1 MSLDVGLLAK
11 GLEADQRA
19 DRIDAWRK
27 WGRGKIRRVRTPE
40 GARFY
45 GAPIG
50 TPIVADPKTGKLKAV
65 RDLPAPGTY
74 TFRDVPT
81 QDGPTTVAITTYARG
96 GGQMRWESPKRKFTH
111 PYPEGEDEALVR
123 MWRQLSEAASPEAEV
138 VQPTPRTLLDTP
150 ITTVHKFTYDEPL
163 WHVSLTG
170 KPPGSNGWIHMGDK
184 DAAKSRLRQT
194 QGVFDDFAGEEKYEK
209 VLRHVLLHDEQF
221 EPQWFRPQILTQPLN
236 GPGSLV
242 SDEFANLVTSGRTK
256 RVSPAEARE
265 YGWDGN
271 PLDVGH
277 DEFSGEEFVA
287 VQMGLDEW
295 AARVEQFVSHAERTA
310 QAWQDTDIAR
320 AQRRVWEQIQAN
332 GFRVDPLYYENRGEH
347 TQAPSVVAAASDVAW
362 DLYPTEDP
370 LTFSK
375 IRRVRTPEGAKFYN
389 APIGTPIVADKAT
402 GKLRALTTAK
412 LPQAPLLKDWKPGDP
427 TDRIKAQ
434 ITDVVRGVLDEAGLP
449 EGTLTVSVKPASTL
463 SKLTVAVRYSRP
475 DDYKKASVALHRQI
489 YPSERKV
496 HNWQFSVAKDLQ
508 GHGIG
513 AKMTAALE
521 DLWRSEGIET
531 VTVGANADVGG
542 YAWAR
547 LGFEFKDPAQAAEF
561 VSDAQKQITKYA
573 PIWAKKVSPEYV
585 EDVKAQVQALQ
596 ERLDAGDTIL
606 PAEIAMLG
614 YREGLDDPPFYW
626 LGKRVLL
633 GTSWDGVKDLGRP
646 KVQMVKTKRTKQTS
660 EPLPDAFWDAFDA
673 DAEDFQMPEQAK
685 AEPEQEEGWGPHR
698 PAGPDYG
705 SPLWAVDAGIYP
717 SDIYTDFRAVDY
729 YGSGDPDGYRRD
741 SSMVDRIR
749 RMQGRP
755 TREVKIYRAIPKDAK
770 SQWREGDWVTMERSY
785 AVEHGRSALNGDYKI
800 ISKTVPAYTL
810 WTEGNS
816 LQEWGYHPETPEP
829 KIAYKDDFARWFAR
843 ARKENPGLSRQDAWE
858 QWKAEQI
865 TTDPEQGTILAQR
878 TSKIRTDRK
887 IPVSDPLTVQD
898 IQRLAAL
905 EDEDPQRYFDLLD
918 EDVQDRLWEA
928 AQKSPV
934 GRASDPVWRDWWY
947 HRFEAEDLPPKPPR
961 GRWTV
966 QEGEYPDTETRL
978 RNESGDTILSEV
990 PLTERQQQLLVQDF
1004 DFLLSKVPPSTF
1016 ENVKHGHLGLVI
1028 PAQDGTFGADKVEGV
1043 DWNTFGAING
1053 YVIDKIP
1060 VINLNP
1066 ELLNRIEPTSGP
1078 YSGPHGY
1085 GFEITNSLRGVMAHE
1100 MGHVID
1106 FANGHTASQSQQDWQ
1121 QVIDTAYGVILNE
1134 HTRKDPQET
1143 YAELFGMWV
1152 MGFKDYDTG
1161 LLDKYAQQFG
1171 WEQPDDAVL
1180 TLSREDEVRSK
1191 VRSVQKVKD
1200 TLTDIDVGMRTG
1212 VRARIEKAVGDYFA
1226 YARQVGINNPML
1238 SPAEVFARAD
1248 VQALWAQEA
1257 ASLHSWLANR
1267 ISEGFYKGADL
1278 GRSGDA
1284 HGVLDEGYL
1293 DAVNQDLTNY
1303 LATLDS
1309 QVRSAVWNAYNQI
1322 DWVPSYAQGGTSTN
1336 VPHDTAVKRWD
1347 TASDSQSAV
1356 VTDIS
1361 RRAHAGISAATHRGY
1376 TEGQLSTITDT
1387 SMLKMWVANFAQ
1399 PPERGPCLT
1408 CIALHGMTIPVTE
1421 QFPAEVTYAAKPL
1434 GVYRDLLGPPRHPN
1448 CRCKLVFFAAGQ
1460 EHEPVSKK
1468 MNEYAMDVVTSTM
1481 ATTGFTAKQVRALP
1495 EPLFERLWRFLM
1507 RGGWWK
1513 RLWKRLRSG

>member
-1 MSLDVGLLAK
+1 
-11 GLEADQRA
+11 
-19 DRIDAWRK
+19 
-27 WGRGKIRRVRTPE
+27 
-40 GARFY
+40 
-45 GAPIG
+45 
-50 TPIVADPKTGKLKAV
+50 
-65 RDLPAPGTY
+65 
-74 TFRDVPT
+74 
-81 QDGPTTVAITTYARG
+81 
-96 GGQMRWESPKRKFTH
+96 
-111 PYPEGEDEALVR
+111 
-123 MWRQLSEAASPEAEV
+123 
-138 VQPTPRTLLDTP
+138 
-150 ITTVHKFTYDEPL
+150 
-163 WHVSLTG
+163 
-170 KPPGSNGWIHMGDK
+170 
-184 DAAKSRLRQT
+184 
-194 QGVFDDFAGEEKYEK
+194 
-209 VLRHVLLHDEQF
+209 
-221 EPQWFRPQILTQPLN
+221 
-236 GPGSLV
+236 
-242 SDEFANLVTSGRTK
+242 
-256 RVSPAEARE
+256 
-265 YGWDGN
+265 
-271 PLDVGH
+271 
-277 DEFSGEEFVA
+277 
-287 VQMGLDEW
+287 
-295 AARVEQFVSHAERTA
+295 
-310 QAWQDTDIAR
+310 
-320 AQRRVWEQIQAN
+320 
-332 GFRVDPLYYENRGEH
+332 
-347 TQAPSVVAAASDVAW
+347 
-362 DLYPTEDP
+362 
-370 LTFSK
+370 
-375 IRRVRTPEGAKFYN
+375 
-389 APIGTPIVADKAT
+389 
-402 GKLRALTTAK
+402 
-412 LPQAPLLKDWKPGDP
+412 
-427 TDRIKAQ
+427 
-434 ITDVVRGVLDEAGLP
+434 
-449 EGTLTVSVKPASTL
+449 
-463 SKLTVAVRYSRP
+463 
-475 DDYKKASVALHRQI
+475 
-489 YPSERKV
+489 
-496 HNWQFSVAKDLQ
+496 
-508 GHGIG
+508 
-513 AKMTAALE
+513 
-521 DLWRSEGIET
+521 
-531 VTVGANADVGG
+531 
-542 YAWAR
+542 
-547 LGFEFKDPAQAAEF
+547 
-561 VSDAQKQITKYA
+561 
-573 PIWAKKVSPEYV
+573 
-585 EDVKAQVQALQ
+585 
-596 ERLDAGDTIL
+596 
-606 PAEIAMLG
+606 
-614 YREGLDDPPFYW
+614 
-626 LGKRVLL
+626 
-633 GTSWDGVKDLGRP
+633 
-646 KVQMVKTKRTKQTS
+646 
-660 EPLPDAFWDAFDA
+660 
-673 DAEDFQMPEQAK
+673 
-685 AEPEQEEGWGPHR
+685 
-698 PAGPDYG
+698 
-705 SPLWAVDAGIYP
+705 
-717 SDIYTDFRAVDY
+717 
-729 YGSGDPDGYRRD
+729 
-741 SSMVDRIR
+741 
-749 RMQGRP
+749 MQGRP

-816 LQEWGYHPETPEP
+816 LQEWGYHPEASEP

-1200 TLTDIDVGMRTG
+1200 TLTDIDVGLRTG

-1267 ISEGFYKGADL
+1267 ISDGFYKGADL

>member
-1 MSLDVGLLAK
+1 MS
-11 GLEADQRA
+11 Q
-19 DRIDAWRK
+19 
-27 WGRGKIRRVRTPE
+27 
-40 GARFY
+40 
-45 GAPIG
+45 
-50 TPIVADPKTGKLKAV
+50 
-65 RDLPAPGTY
+65 
-74 TFRDVPT
+74 
-81 QDGPTTVAITTYARG
+81 
-96 GGQMRWESPKRKFTH
+96 
-111 PYPEGEDEALVR
+111 
-123 MWRQLSEAASPEAEV
+123 
-138 VQPTPRTLLDTP
+138 
-150 ITTVHKFTYDEPL
+150 
-163 WHVSLTG
+163 
-170 KPPGSNGWIHMGDK
+170 
-184 DAAKSRLRQT
+184 
-194 QGVFDDFAGEEKYEK
+194 
-209 VLRHVLLHDEQF
+209 
-221 EPQWFRPQILTQPLN
+221 
-236 GPGSLV
+236 
-242 SDEFANLVTSGRTK
+242 
-256 RVSPAEARE
+256 
-265 YGWDGN
+265 
-271 PLDVGH
+271 
-277 DEFSGEEFVA
+277 
-287 VQMGLDEW
+287 
-295 AARVEQFVSHAERTA
+295 
-310 QAWQDTDIAR
+310 
-320 AQRRVWEQIQAN
+320 
-332 GFRVDPLYYENRGEH
+332 
-347 TQAPSVVAAASDVAW
+347 
-362 DLYPTEDP
+362 DP

-531 VTVGANADVGG
+531 VTVGANVDVGG

-633 GTSWDGVKDLGRP
+633 GTSWDGVKDLGRL

-816 LQEWGYHPETPEP
+816 LQEWGYHPEASEP

-865 TTDPEQGTILAQR
+865 TTDPEQGKVQMVKTKR

-1200 TLTDIDVGMRTG
+1200 TLTDIDVGLRTG
-1212 VRARIEKAVGDYFA
+1212 VRARIEQAVGDYFA
-1226 YARQVGINNPML
+1226 YARQIGINNPML

>member
-65 RDLPAPGTY
+65 RALPAP
-74 TFRDVPT
+74 D
-81 QDGPTTVAITTYARG
+81 
-96 GGQMRWESPKRKFTH
+96 
-111 PYPEGEDEALVR
+111 
-123 MWRQLSEAASPEAEV
+123 
-138 VQPTPRTLLDTP
+138 
-150 ITTVHKFTYDEPL
+150 
-163 WHVSLTG
+163 
-170 KPPGSNGWIHMGDK
+170 
-184 DAAKSRLRQT
+184 
-194 QGVFDDFAGEEKYEK
+194 
-209 VLRHVLLHDEQF
+209 
-221 EPQWFRPQILTQPLN
+221 
-236 GPGSLV
+236 
-242 SDEFANLVTSGRTK
+242 
-256 RVSPAEARE
+256 
-265 YGWDGN
+265 
-271 PLDVGH
+271 
-277 DEFSGEEFVA
+277 
-287 VQMGLDEW
+287 
-295 AARVEQFVSHAERTA
+295 
-310 QAWQDTDIAR
+310 
-320 AQRRVWEQIQAN
+320 
-332 GFRVDPLYYENRGEH
+332 
-347 TQAPSVVAAASDVAW
+347 
-362 DLYPTEDP
+362 PTEDP

-646 KVQMVKTKRTKQTS
+646 KVQMVKTKR
-660 EPLPDAFWDAFDA
+660 
-673 DAEDFQMPEQAK
+673 
-685 AEPEQEEGWGPHR
+685 
-698 PAGPDYG
+698 
-705 SPLWAVDAGIYP
+705 V
-717 SDIYTDFRAVDY
+717 
-729 YGSGDPDGYRRD
+729 
-741 SSMVDRIR
+741 
-749 RMQGRP
+749 
-755 TREVKIYRAIPKDAK
+755 
-770 SQWREGDWVTMERSY
+770 
-785 AVEHGRSALNGDYKI
+785 
-800 ISKTVPAYTL
+800 
-810 WTEGNS
+810 
-816 LQEWGYHPETPEP
+816 
-829 KIAYKDDFARWFAR
+829 
-843 ARKENPGLSRQDAWE
+843 
-858 QWKAEQI
+858 
-865 TTDPEQGTILAQR
+865 AQR

-1200 TLTDIDVGMRTG
+1200 TLTDIDVGLRTG

-1226 YARQVGINNPML
+1226 YARQIGINNPML

-1309 QVRSAVWNAYNQI
+1309 QVRAAVWNAYNQI

>member
-65 RDLPAPGTY
+65 RALPAPGTY

-81 QDGPTTVAITTYARG
+81 QDGPTTIAITTYARG
-96 GGQMRWESPKRKFTH
+96 GGQMHWESPKRKFTH

-194 QGVFDDFAGEEKYEK
+194 QRVFDDFAGEEKYEK

-633 GTSWDGVKDLGRP
+633 GTSWDGVKDISQPVVMQQRTRKKATNPGAPEGGEWIFEDGSAVEFVAPHEELVAGGLRSWVGSPADMHIHMADEIAGAPQPSSGGGKIMRAEAKALLEELARNGKPTPKLYRGATNTSLDEIPQSWSENRATARRFAKLSGGTVDTLQPGEAVGIRMADYITSGLDEFEQQWLVVAP
-646 KVQMVKTKRTKQTS
+646 KV
-660 EPLPDAFWDAFDA
+660 
-673 DAEDFQMPEQAK
+673 
-685 AEPEQEEGWGPHR
+685 
-698 PAGPDYG
+698 
-705 SPLWAVDAGIYP
+705 
-717 SDIYTDFRAVDY
+717 
-729 YGSGDPDGYRRD
+729 
-741 SSMVDRIR
+741 
-749 RMQGRP
+749 
-755 TREVKIYRAIPKDAK
+755 
-770 SQWREGDWVTMERSY
+770 
-785 AVEHGRSALNGDYKI
+785 
-800 ISKTVPAYTL
+800 
-810 WTEGNS
+810 
-816 LQEWGYHPETPEP
+816 
-829 KIAYKDDFARWFAR
+829 
-843 ARKENPGLSRQDAWE
+843 
-858 QWKAEQI
+858 
-865 TTDPEQGTILAQR
+865 LAQR
-878 TSKIRTDRK
+878 TKRNAQTAPDDAFEGFSPEDQAGLQALAKVRPVELTPEQRALRRRWKDLGLDEWD
-887 IPVSDPLTVQD
+887 IPVRS
-898 IQRLAAL
+898 
-905 EDEDPQRYFDLLD
+905 
-918 EDVQDRLWEA
+918 
-928 AQKSPV
+928 
-934 GRASDPVWRDWWY
+934 
-947 HRFEAEDLPPKPPR
+947 H
-961 GRWTV
+961 GRWTA
-966 QEGEYPDTETRL
+966 QPDGSRV
-978 RNESGDTILSEV
+978 NEFGDTLRIDADLSPQEQYQIQQSFDRALATLPKVYFDAESDQPTQVGLYV
-990 PLTERQQQLLVQDF
+990 PKAGKDPMFDDNFSDAYVMRGTPLITLSPTEAK
-1004 DFLLSKVPPSTF
+1004 S
-1016 ENVKHGHLGLVI
+1016 
-1028 PAQDGTFGADKVEGV
+1028 
-1043 DWNTFGAING
+1043 
-1053 YVIDKIP
+1053 
-1060 VINLNP
+1060 
-1066 ELLNRIEPTSGP
+1066 SGM
-1078 YSGPHGY
+1078 GMRLDR
-1085 GFEITNSLRGVMAHE
+1085 TVLHE
-1100 MGHVID
+1100 MGHVVDGRLGHTDGMDVLGNPMGEAQGDGGLFISLYPQ
-1106 FANGHTASQSQQDWQ
+1106 FANRYAGSDPHEGYAEMYREFFSGWINPYSGPSQASKKYARKYKWAGRPRKKGQKVLAQRTKRNAPPKGSGAEILSKVVLPEGVDGVNVVYKGPDMSDWPDEKIVPIDVDTYMDPDGGDIPTPWDYEIRGSTRRVNPLEPHDHRDVIWHGSKASWDTDYGDSVVDTSPDNPDSKGLDEAIQLWVVGKKYGDFPYVGEMRLAAAEQMGLDSPHTVEEELDNNRPMREHGTLAASTIRNNAKNLLAAIRRAEPAQPDLFRGVDSQQRDGFAG
-1121 QVIDTAYGVILNE
+1121 IKEGDT
-1134 HTRKDPQET
+1134 
-1143 YAELFGMWV
+1143 
-1152 MGFKDYDTG
+1152 
-1161 LLDKYAQQFG
+1161 
-1171 WEQPDDAVL
+1171 L
-1180 TLSREDEVRSK
+1180 TLPPSSFSRDPTVAESYATKWYPGVGHERVGEQQLIFHVVPGARG
-1191 VRSVQKVKD
+1191 VKD
-1200 TLTDIDVGMRTG
+1200 TVHLPADQEVITGGKFVVRGVHTYTTEKWDMNEVGTG
-1212 VRARIEKAVGDYFA
+1212 ELYENPIFDDEGQQIGFEPPKHKP
-1226 YARQVGINNPML
+1226 YARYFKTPITYTVVDIEQV
-1238 SPAEVFARAD
+1238 SV
-1248 VQALWAQEA
+1248 
-1257 ASLHSWLANR
+1257 
-1267 ISEGFYKGADL
+1267 
-1278 GRSGDA
+1278 
-1284 HGVLDEGYL
+1284 
-1293 DAVNQDLTNY
+1293 
-1303 LATLDS
+1303 
-1309 QVRSAVWNAYNQI
+1309 
-1322 DWVPSYAQGGTSTN
+1322 
-1336 VPHDTAVKRWD
+1336 
-1347 TASDSQSAV
+1347 
-1356 VTDIS
+1356 
-1361 RRAHAGISAATHRGY
+1361 
-1376 TEGQLSTITDT
+1376 
-1387 SMLKMWVANFAQ
+1387 
-1399 PPERGPCLT
+1399 
-1408 CIALHGMTIPVTE
+1408 
-1421 QFPAEVTYAAKPL
+1421 
-1434 GVYRDLLGPPRHPN
+1434 
-1448 CRCKLVFFAAGQ
+1448 
-1460 EHEPVSKK
+1460 
-1468 MNEYAMDVVTSTM
+1468 
-1481 ATTGFTAKQVRALP
+1481 
-1495 EPLFERLWRFLM
+1495 
-1507 RGGWWK
+1507 
-1513 RLWKRLRSG
+1513 